1 MAGPT
6 EGLSFPF
13 FFFLPSVNG
22 NSHMQREVTVLG
34 AAALEKHEI
43 EVGRRA
49 VSQALLE
56 M

>member
-1 MAGPT
+1 
-6 EGLSFPF
+6 
-13 FFFLPSVNG
+13 
-22 NSHMQREVTVLG
+22 MQLEVTVLS
-34 AAALEKHEI
+34 AAALEKHET